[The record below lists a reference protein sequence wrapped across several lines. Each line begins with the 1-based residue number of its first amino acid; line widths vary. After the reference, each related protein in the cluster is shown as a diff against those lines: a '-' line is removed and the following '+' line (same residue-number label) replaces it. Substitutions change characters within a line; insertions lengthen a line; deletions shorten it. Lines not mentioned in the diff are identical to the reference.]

1 MWSRVEQPEHRVRHQ
16 PRVGLGES
24 GLELAHHAHPYLHVL
39 ALRSAHLLF
48 GGGRQM
54 SEVAV
59 LNANE
64 IWFAERE
71 VEVEVDQPV
80 ERRVRRRPRG
90 IGLRV
95 RRRADE
101 Y

>member
-1 MWSRVEQPEHRVRHQ
+1 MELRRQTKRGVCHQ

-64 IWFAERE
+64 VWFA
-71 VEVEVDQPV
+71 
-80 ERRVRRRPRG
+80 
-90 IGLRV
+90 
-95 RRRADE
+95 
-101 Y
+101 